1 MEVEEKKPFL
11 EHLEELRQRL
21 IVCILA
27 VGIGF
32 VVSYFFSDKLFL
44 VLIRPLREALPKES
58 HLIFTSLPEM
68 FVTYLKVSLVTG
80 IMLASPVI
88 FYELWKFVAPG
99 LYQNEKRL
107 LVPFVLSSCVLFL
120 GGAVFGYFVVFP
132 FGFRFFLGFSNE
144 YIKALPSVKQ
154 YFSFSMKLL
163 IAFGIVFE
171 LPVITYFL
179 TKIGLVTPQFLKNNR
194 KYAVVIIFALAAI
207 FTPPDVMTQ
216 FMMAVPLIVLY
227 EVSIM
232 ISKIAYAGKRKEE

>member
-1 MEVEEKKPFL
+1 MEVEERKPFL

-88 FYELWKFVAPG
+88 FYELWKFV
-99 LYQNEKRL
+99 
-107 LVPFVLSSCVLFL
+107 
-120 GGAVFGYFVVFP
+120 
-132 FGFRFFLGFSNE
+132 
-144 YIKALPSVKQ
+144 
-154 YFSFSMKLL
+154 
-163 IAFGIVFE
+163 
-171 LPVITYFL
+171 
-179 TKIGLVTPQFLKNNR
+179 KIR
-194 KYAVVIIFALAAI
+194 
-207 FTPPDVMTQ
+207 
-216 FMMAVPLIVLY
+216 
-227 EVSIM
+227 
-232 ISKIAYAGKRKEE
+232 